1 MGQLEASQKKL
12 KSISSVIFEIL
23 SYKQNSLILYIIEY
37 RIDIMSVCV
46 GVQLKISL
54 TARPIWFSFTVK
66 ILKILSKGYNFMREG
81 TSTFQK
87 EITSEKFKIFQT
99 NLK

>member
-1 MGQLEASQKKL
+1 MGQLEASKKKL

-54 TARPIWFSFTVK
+54 TAGPIWF
-66 ILKILSKGYNFMREG
+66 IY
-81 TSTFQK
+81 
-87 EITSEKFKIFQT
+87 SEDS
-99 NLK
+99 